1 MANINP
7 KYAVG
12 GRIYNFMTV
21 LQQNAI
27 FQMSPAETPTP
38 KRISNVST
46 RRRRKV
52 QFEPVVEEET
62 FEYDANLEKN
72 DDIKDNAKANNAQ
85 EVSDLKAKMESLE
98 LEKIELERKIAN
110 MAERLE
116 TENPDVNQNIAQDV
130 GDIKYTI
137 LGKGSFINFLIP
149 ILFQLHMLRK
159 CPKIAIFKGTFKNY
173 VDHFLS

>member
-1 MANINP
+1 MF
-7 KYAVG
+7 
-12 GRIYNFMTV
+12 NFWTLV
-21 LQQNAI
+21 KQNTI

-62 FEYDANLEKN
+62 FEYDGNLEKSDDTKN
-72 DDIKDNAKANNAQ
+72 DAKTNAQ

-110 MAERLE
+110 MGERLE

-137 LGKGSFINFLIP
+137 LGKSPSIRYISPERPCLAIASFNP
-149 ILFQLHMLRK
+149 YK
-159 CPKIAIFKGTFKNY
+159 
-173 VDHFLS
+173 

>member
-1 MANINP
+1 
-7 KYAVG
+7 
-12 GRIYNFMTV
+12 
-21 LQQNAI
+21 
-27 FQMSPAETPTP
+27 MSPAETPTP

-72 DDIKDNAKANNAQ
+72 DVIKDNAKANAQ
-85 EVSDLKAKMESLE
+85 EVLDLKAKMESLE

-110 MAERLE
+110 MGEKLE

-137 LGKGSFINFLIP
+137 LGKGSFIIFLP
-149 ILFQLHMLRK
+149 PSFVLKPQLHMLRK
-159 CPKIAIFKGTFKNY
+159 CPKIAIFLTRPSLRSRVLVVG
-173 VDHFLS
+173 SQGRRR

>member
-1 MANINP
+1 MAQNIP
-7 KYAVG
+7 FYVVG

-21 LQQNAI
+21 VLQNTI

-72 DDIKDNAKANNAQ
+72 DEIKDNAKAN

-98 LEKIELERKIAN
+98 LEKIELQRKIEN

-137 LGKGSFINFLIP
+137 LG
-149 ILFQLHMLRK
+149 M
-159 CPKIAIFKGTFKNY
+159 
-173 VDHFLS
+173 